1 MIFRKK
7 AKGATFTV
15 RPFAFM
21 TPGMII
27 LTAGF
32 FIPLAMLFTVS
43 FYQYVPGSTI
53 LKREF
58 SPENF
63 IRFFDPYYLE
73 TLVTTLR
80 IALLTTLS
88 ALLLGYP
95 LAFIINKSRGALKSA
110 LFIVVLTPLLT
121 NVVARTLGLMIVL
134 GRHGPVNKLLGLFGL
149 APLQLVPSELGI
161 IVGLTQVFMPY
172 MILSISSVLSNIDFS
187 LEEAA
192 RDMGAG
198 PFKAFR
204 KIIFPLSMP
213 GIIAGSLFVFLLSF
227 SSYVTPRLLG
237 GGKVMVMT
245 MLIYQQAMQLL
256 NWPFAAAVSVILLIV
271 SIILV
276 TSYTKITSGGNLRE
290 QTLNEETEQAM
301 PQKPGKQWR
310 RRIGDLL
317 YDFKASAGRKADRI
331 RARLPGLV
339 SISRIFRIAGRPL
352 LVLWVLLSIMFII
365 LPLPLVVIS
374 SFSSTSMITF
384 PPEGFSFRW
393 YTGILHRPEYIR
405 SLMLTLRLAFISMVV
420 SVTTGTLASLGL
432 VRYSFK
438 GREIMRS
445 LFLSPLMLPAV
456 IVGISLLRF
465 LVVLR
470 MVATFE
476 GILLAHLVLT
486 TAYVVRTVSSNLVG
500 FDYSLEEA
508 ARDLGA
514 SPFYTFR
521 KITLPLIKPGLIVA
535 AIFSFIV
542 SFDETTVSIFI
553 TGGRTITLPVRI
565 FSQLEYGLD
574 PTVTAISSLL
584 ILMTAVVIAVIAK
597 VFGLEK
603 FSVK

>member
-1 MIFRKK
+1 MLHRKNPGHTS
-7 AKGATFTV
+7 ALL

-27 LTAGF
+27 LTVGF
-32 FIPLAMLFTVS
+32 FVPLAMLFTVS
-43 FYQYVPGSTI
+43 LYQVIPGSTI
-53 LKREF
+53 LSREL
-58 SPENF
+58 SAANYLK
-63 IRFFDPYYLE
+63 FFDSYYLE
-73 TLVTTLR
+73 TLAITFR
-80 IALLTTLS
+80 IALLTTVSTLI
-88 ALLLGYP
+88 LGYP
-95 LAFIINKSRGALKSA
+95 LAFILNRSRGALKSTM
-110 LFIVVLTPLLT
+110 FIIVLTPLLT

-134 GRHGPVNKLLGLFGL
+134 GRHGPINQFLRLLGFS
-149 APLQLVPSELGI
+149 PLNLIPSQLGI
-161 IVGLTQVFMPY
+161 VIGLTQVFMPY

-198 PFKAFR
+198 PFKAFL

-245 MLIYQQAMQLL
+245 MLIYQQTMQLL
-256 NWPFAAAVSVILLIV
+256 NWPFGAAIAIILLVV
-271 SIILV
+271 SIVLV
-276 TSYTKITSGGNLRE
+276 SSYSKLTSGGNMRDRS
-290 QTLNEETEQAM
+290 LNEEAQ
-301 PQKPGKQWR
+301 PVVVPGRTSILKT
-310 RRIGDLL
+310 RIADTL
-317 YDFKASAGRKADRI
+317 YDLKASAGRKMDNFLVRI
-331 RARLPGLV
+331 PGTDTLSRLLRPVGK
-339 SISRIFRIAGRPL
+339 PL
-352 LVLWVLLSIMFII
+352 LVFWVLISLVFII

-374 SFSSTSMITF
+374 SFSSTSLITF
-384 PPEGFSFRW
+384 PPDGFSTRW
-393 YTGILHRPEYIR
+393 YTGILQRPEYIR
-405 SLMLTLRLAFISMVV
+405 PMMLSLRLALVSMVISV
-420 SVTTGTLASLGL
+420 SLGTLASLGL
-432 VRYSFK
+432 VRYRFR
-438 GREIMRS
+438 GREIVKS

-486 TAYVVRTVSSNLVG
+486 TAYVIRTVSSNLVG
-500 FDYSLEEA
+500 FDLSLEEA

-514 SPFYTFR
+514 SPFHTFR
-521 KITLPLIKPGLIVA
+521 KITLPLIKPGIIVA
-535 AIFSFIV
+535 AIFAFIV

-584 ILMTAVVIAVIAK
+584 IIMTVIVIAVVAK

-603 FSVK
+603 LSVK

>member
-1 MIFRKK
+1 
-7 AKGATFTV
+7 
-15 RPFAFM
+15 M
-21 TPGMII
+21 TPGLIV
-27 LTAGF
+27 LTIGF
-32 FIPLAMLFTVS
+32 FIPLAMLFVVS
-43 FYQYVPGSTI
+43 FYQINPGSTI
-53 LKREF
+53 LVKEF
-58 SPENF
+58 SMTNYA
-63 IRFFDPYYLE
+63 RFVDSYYFE
-73 TLVTTLR
+73 TLLITLR
-80 IALLTTLS
+80 IAVYTTLL
-88 ALLLGYP
+88 ALLFGYP
-95 LAFIINKSRGALKSA
+95 IAFLINRSTGMKKTAL
-110 LFIVVLTPLLT
+110 LIVVLTPLLT

-134 GRHGPVNKLLGLFGL
+134 GRHGPINKLLGLIGIE
-149 APLQLVPSELGI
+149 PLQLVPSELGI
-161 IVGLTQVFMPY
+161 IIGLTQVFMPY

-204 KIIFPLSMP
+204 SIIFPLSMP

-245 MLIYQQAMQLL
+245 MLIYQQTMQLL
-256 NWPFAAAVSVILLIV
+256 NWPFGAAV
-271 SIILV
+271 SIILLVVSIVLV
-276 TSYTKITSGGNLRE
+276 TTYTRITSGANLMDK
-290 QTLNEETEQAM
+290 TLNET
-301 PQKPGKQWR
+301 PGIKMSGKKAR
-310 RRIGDLL
+310 KHRLRNAL
-317 YDFKASAGRKADRI
+317 YDWSAYAGRKTGALYNS
-331 RARLPGLV
+331 LPWSRTAAGWG
-339 SISRIFRIAGRPL
+339 SILARPL
-352 LVLWVLLSIMFII
+352 VTVWMLLSILFII

-384 PPEGFSFRW
+384 PPEGFSLRW
-393 YTGILHRPEYIR
+393 YTGIIERPEYVR
-405 SLMLTLRLAFISMVV
+405 SFLLSVRLALISMLI

-432 VRYSFK
+432 VRYSFR
-438 GREIMRS
+438 GREVMRS

-456 IVGISLLRF
+456 ITGISLLRL

-486 TAYVVRTVSSNLVG
+486 TAYVVRTISSNLAG

-514 SPFYTFR
+514 SPFRTFR
-521 KITLPLIKPGLIVA
+521 KITLPLIRPGLIVA
-535 AIFSFIV
+535 SIFAFIV

-584 ILMTAVVIAVIAK
+584 IVMTVLVMAVVGSR
-597 VFGLEK
+597 FGLDK